1 MQRAKAAGVKV
12 TSVSYQS
19 LCELLFELYD
29 ASPPDRELVRSFCT
43 HLCSLDRGGY
53 VVLLGVLPVRVM
65 IRYGELEN
73 AAQYLKLLN
82 RFENGL
88 SRADLAILEEMRE
101 QNRENKAL
109 MEEME
114 KVIRTL
120 RSKFGID
127 GAKEPGKADGV
138 E

>member
-19 LCELLFELYD
+19 LFELLFALYD
-29 ASPPDRELVRSFCT
+29 ASPPDRELVRSFCM

-73 AAQYLKLLN
+73 AAKYLKLLN

-88 SRADLAILEEMRE
+88 SRGDLALLEEMKE
-101 QNRENKAL
+101 ENRENKAL
-109 MEEME
+109 TEEME
-114 KVIRTL
+114 KVIHTL
-120 RSKFGID
+120 RDKFGIVEV
-127 GAKEPGKADGV
+127 KEPGELKGT